1 MVSITA
7 ELFKIN
13 PKLGK
18 TYLNRTLAYLSE
30 NYFQYPGNLL
40 IIGKI
45 IIENNLIRERIN
57 LLDNFVTDELNL
69 ETMICVSLVLGEA
82 MVHAGMIEE
91 AFQ

>member
-1 MVSITA
+1 M
-7 ELFKIN
+7 
-13 PKLGK
+13 
-18 TYLNRTLAYLSE
+18 SE
-30 NYFQYPGNLL
+30 NYFQYPGTLE

-45 IIENNLIRERIN
+45 IIENDLIRERIN

-69 ETMICVSLVLGEA
+69 ETMISVSLVLGEA